1 MKPYRTPPT
10 TPARELVFEP
20 APLAATAH
28 SRLVPVPVLVVAV
41 LVAVVGSFVI
51 DRLAGLLGFLV
62 TLAVGFAV
70 RRRPAQLVLRVENEA
85 LTITRGKA
93 SLLTSSLEELHD
105 VALDTR
111 TIRPVGQAT
120 GMVSHLRM
128 VQTSVG
134 PEVDRSRIVVVTKGG
149 QLPLCEEEIAHT
161 EAVEWMAR
169 VRTFLRRAGWVPLDE
184 RA

>member
-1 MKPYRTPPT
+1 MKPYRTPAT
-10 TPARELVFEP
+10 TPPRELVFEP
-20 APLAATAH
+20 AALAATVH
-28 SRLVPVPVLVVAV
+28 SRVVAVPVLVAAGAVA
-41 LVAVVGSFVI
+41 LAVGFLF
-51 DRLAGLLGFLV
+51 DRLTGLLGFLGTMV
-62 TLAVGFAV
+62 IGLLL
-70 RRRPAQLVLRVENEA
+70 RRRPTSPVLHVENA
-85 LTITRGKA
+85 VLTVTR
-93 SLLTSSLEELHD
+93 SHEPLLVTSLEDLHD

-134 PEVDRSRIVVVTKGG
+134 PAVDRSRIVLVTRTTE
-149 QLPLCEEEIAHT
+149 LSLCDEEIAHT
-161 EAVEWMAR
+161 EAVEWIAR